1 MQPPRPT
8 SISNFA
14 VTYRCNGRCQTCGIW
29 RTSDPGEGEM
39 PLDEIEGLLG
49 ENRGFL
55 RDVTSIQV
63 TGGEPYLREDLPE
76 LVHVIRGHLPR
87 TTIWIPTNGLT
98 PRRIE
103 SATREM
109 LHDADGRHL
118 GVSVSIDGIR
128 GTHDAI
134 RGIEGSFDRA
144 VDTLRRLRSLREEH
158 AGLSVSVGMTVTQE
172 NHVELPE
179 AWSLARAHGVD
190 FSFRPVNFSDLYYR
204 NRGASPTPTDCAERL
219 LPTLQSMG
227 KALVEKNGMRRAVTN
242 LRYMQGALDYIR
254 DPGGRRL
261 PCRAASASFFL
272 DPYGNV
278 YPCLFIEDAL
288 GNVRDES
295 LSKIWNSKAAGEAR
309 ARISGGVCPGCWVE
323 CEVYREIIRD
333 KRRLLGTALNAVLRP
348 GTAGIS

>member
-14 VTYRCNGRCQTCGIW
+14 VTYRCNSRCQTCGIW
-29 RTSDPGEGEM
+29 KTADPGKGEM
-39 PLDEIEGLLG
+39 TLDEIEDLLS
-49 ENRGFL
+49 ENGGFL
-55 RDVTSIQV
+55 REVTSIQV

-76 LVHVIRGHLPR
+76 LIHAIRGHLPR
-87 TTIWIPTNGLT
+87 ATIWIPTNGLT

-103 SATREM
+103 AATREM
-109 LHDADGRHL
+109 LHDADGVRL

-128 GTHDAI
+128 STHDAI

-144 VDTLRRLRSLREEH
+144 VETLRRLRSLRDGHE
-158 AGLSVSVGMTVTQE
+158 GLSVSVGMTVTNE
-172 NHVELPE
+172 NHGELPE
-179 AWSLARAHGVD
+179 VWSLAGAHGAD

-204 NRGASPTPTDCAERL
+204 NRGAFPTPTDCGERL

-227 KALVEKNGMRRAVTN
+227 KALIEEKGMKRAVTN

-254 DPGGRRL
+254 DPEGRRL

-278 YPCLFIEDAL
+278 YPCLFIGDAL
-288 GNVRDES
+288 GNVKDKS
-295 LSKIWNSKAAGEAR
+295 LSKIWSSKAAGEAR
-309 ARISGGVCPGCWVE
+309 ARISRGVCPGCWVE
-323 CEVYREIIRD
+323 CEVYREIIND
-333 KRRLLGTALNAVLRP
+333 KMGLLGTALNAALRP
-348 GTAGIS
+348 GTAGIC

>member
-1 MQPPRPT
+1 M
-8 SISNFA
+8 
-14 VTYRCNGRCQTCGIW
+14 V
-29 RTSDPGEGEM
+29 
-39 PLDEIEGLLG
+39 LDEIEVLLS

-76 LVHVIRGHLPR
+76 LIHAIRGHLPR
-87 TTIWIPTNGLT
+87 TNIWIPTNGLT

-109 LHDADGRHL
+109 LQDADGRHL
-118 GVSVSIDGIR
+118 GVSVSMDGIR
-128 GTHDAI
+128 DTHDAI

-144 VDTLRRLRSLREEH
+144 VETLRRLRSLREEH
-158 AGLSVSVGMTVTQE
+158 AGLRVSVGMTVTNE
-172 NHVELPE
+172 NHGGLPE
-179 AWSLARAHGVD
+179 VWSLARTHGVD

-204 NRGASPTPTDCAERL
+204 NRGASPTPSDCAERL

-227 KALVEKNGMRRAVTN
+227 KALIEKKGLRRALTN

-254 DPGGRRL
+254 EPGGRRL

-288 GNVRDES
+288 GNVKDES
-295 LSKIWNSKAAGEAR
+295 LSKIWSSKAAGEAR
-309 ARISGGVCPGCWVE
+309 AMISRGVCPGCWVE
-323 CEVYREIIRD
+323 CEVYREIINDRMG
-333 KRRLLGTALNAVLRP
+333 LLGTALNAVLRP

>member
-1 MQPPRPT
+1 MRSPRPT

-14 VTYRCNGRCQTCGIW
+14 VTYRCNGKCQTCGIW
-29 RTSDPGEGEM
+29 RTADPGKGEM
-39 PLDEIEGLLG
+39 TLDEIEGLLS

-76 LVHVIRGHLPR
+76 LIHTIRGHIPR
-87 TTIWIPTNGLT
+87 STIWIPTNGLT

-103 SATREM
+103 AATREM
-109 LHDADGRHL
+109 LHDADGIRL
-118 GVSVSIDGIR
+118 GVSVSLDGIG

-144 VDTLRRLRSLREEH
+144 VETLRRLRSLREDH
-158 AGLSVSVGMTVTQE
+158 AGLSVSVGMTVTNE
-172 NHVELPE
+172 NHLELPE
-179 AWSLARAHGVD
+179 VWSLTMRQGAD
-190 FSFRPVNFSDLYYR
+190 FSFRPVNFSDIYYR
-204 NRGASPTPTDCAERL
+204 NRGASPTPSDCAERL

-227 KALVEKNGMRRAVTN
+227 KALIEKKGLRRAVTN

-261 PCRAASASFFL
+261 PCRAASSSFFL

-288 GNVRDES
+288 GNVKDEI
-295 LSKIWNSKAAGEAR
+295 LSKIWSSKAAGAAR
-309 ARISGGVCPGCWVE
+309 ARISRGDCPGCWVE

-333 KRRLLGTALNAVLRP
+333 KRGLLGTALNAVLRP